1 MLSSRLRTIWII
13 SLCLIALLL
22 SSVTPTWA
30 QEMPHPFAVAAKSAA
45 LIDGDSGQFLY
56 GQNPDERISPASFVK
71 LLTLFLVFDAID
83 QGQVLLKDKVWIVKR
98 PGALEGPRCLSA
110 RETAFLLLN

>member
-1 MLSSRLRTIWII
+1 MLRIRNEAILLISIWISVFLLG
-13 SLCLIALLL
+13 SLQMA
-22 SSVTPTWA
+22 SA

-83 QGQVLLKDKVWIVKR
+83 QGQVLLEDKV
-98 PGALEGPRCLSA
+98 
-110 RETAFLLLN
+110 LN